1 MEITQDLNKPV
12 DDNSLDTIE
21 MKEAQEQHPANPEPL
36 PRPEAPE
43 PQQPCDNTPTENCR
57 KGHCHTCLTIL
68 NILLLIGLVVLYILH
83 FTGTGT
89 PSKVNPN
96 ASMPVIPEDG
106 QLKVAC
112 VDSDTLLAK
121 YQYAIDMEQELLA
134 YKDQQ
139 EAYGRQQM
147 EKFQNDYQ
155 DYLKNGANMTLSQQ
169 QQKEAELK
177 QRAEK
182 MSTLE
187 QELSAKIMERQM
199 SENTKLLNAIF
210 AYVREYNAANQ
221 QFDIIL
227 RKTFNDSP
235 TLYLNPAMDI
245 TDEIVNGL
253 NEEYKEVKGK

>member
-1 MEITQDLNKPV
+1 MENKT
-12 DDNSLDTIE
+12 S
-21 MKEAQEQHPANPEPL
+21 K
-36 PRPEAPE
+36 
-43 PQQPCDNTPTENCR
+43 
-57 KGHCHTCLTIL
+57 IL
-68 NILLLIGLVVLYILH
+68 IICNAVLLLGLIGIYIIH
-83 FTGTGT
+83 FTGVGT
-89 PSKVNPN
+89 KSKVNADATAPLEKEGGLTIAYVN
-96 ASMPVIPEDG
+96 T
-106 QLKVAC
+106 
-112 VDSDTLLAK
+112 DTLLAK

-155 DYLKNGANMTLSQQ
+155 EYLKNGASMTLTQQ

-187 QELSAKIMERQM
+187 QELSAKILERQM

-210 AYVREYNAANQ
+210 AYVREYNTANQ

-245 TDEIVNGL
+245 TDEIVKGL
-253 NEEYKEVKGK
+253 NEEYKQVKGK